1 MHFIITDMKDGED
14 VVSEH
19 KIHKADDDEEG
30 DEDDDDEEEG
40 KEEHEV

>member
-1 MHFIITDMKDGED
+1 MKDGED
-14 VVSEH
+14 VVSEQ